1 MAAFL
6 SDTLCK
12 NCHSAG
18 LELQAEST
26 AVCRYCGTVNT
37 VAGSICPHCEFINVA
52 GAQICEAC
60 HQSLTRKC
68 PNCNTLNW
76 AGAEQCMRCQNPLDV
91 VASLGARYAT
101 DTAGRLRA
109 QQRDAASMRAKEA
122 FEADKR
128 TAELNAIEERRQQH
142 LHQAI
147 NARDGQQRLWTAAL
161 IVLGFIVIVGAIIG
175 LALLTA
181 H

>member
-1 MAAFL
+1 MPGFL

-18 LELQAEST
+18 LELQGEST

-37 VAGSICPHCEFINVA
+37 VTGIICPYCESINVA
-52 GAQICEAC
+52 GAQICESC
-60 HQSLTRKC
+60 HQSLRRKC

-109 QQRDAASMRAKEA
+109 QQRDAASIRAKES
-122 FEADKR
+122 FDADKR

-147 NARDGQQRLWTAAL
+147 NVRDGQQRFWTTAL

-175 LALLTA
+175 LVLLTA